1 MALPLPPR
9 FRRPKHGP
17 SNRYR
22 KPKTQGNR
30 SEATRPKQL
39 PNGLARFTR
48 GEGTRPRPMGIPERG
63 GSQPPSGAIGAPS
76 SRPNPKPLGIPNRAP
91 SKQPAPAPAPM
102 PTPRGLPVRSGPS
115 PRAIQRANANASFK
129 RTATTSGD
137 RFTPKPEPQP
147 ARRFGKVNMP
157 LLPKPS
163 RRFGGKG

>member
-22 KPKTQGNR
+22 KPKTQGN
-30 SEATRPKQL
+30 PVKQL

-48 GEGTRPRPMGIPERG
+48 GEGPRPMGIPERG
-63 GSQPPSGAIGAPS
+63 GSQPPSGAIASGQ
-76 SRPNPKPLGIPNRAP
+76 RPNRKALTVPNRAP